1 MKAEQ
6 EKNDGKVELPP
17 AILVRVDAID
27 QYEECEDPAGLGK
40 ILFAVVACLRGDDRL
55 LPGGKDVGFGYMF
68 KRLYET
74 AKNGIVKCRKR
85 TDSARKAAA
94 ARGASGKSPK
104 GVGMVKSNDAEQGDP
119 NPTSAPS
126 PAPIS
131 TFRPQPMKDVQQG
144 ANNKTTET
152 HSDGRGGVTRMGDCL
167 ETFAM
172 GGEKGETFADRAM
185 RDPYAATLEFTGEVG
200 GDRTKGVYSKYLRQL
215 KEQYVD
221 VLITAYS
228 EAKNGEWDKVE
239 KRGAVLV
246 DRFKKHIDGRKEG

>member
-40 ILFAVVACLRGDDRL
+40 ILFAVVACLRDDDRL

-94 ARGASGKSPK
+94 ARGASGRSPK
-104 GVGMVKSNDAEQGDP
+104 GAELKKPNVAERGES
-119 NPTSAPS
+119 NPTEEHP
-126 PAPIS
+126 
-131 TFRPQPMKDVQQG
+131 
-144 ANNKTTET
+144 
-152 HSDGRGGVTRMGDCL
+152 DGRGGVTRMGDCL
-167 ETFAM
+167 EAFAL
-172 GGEKGETFADRAM
+172 GGEKGEMFADRAM
-185 RDPYAATLEFTGEVG
+185 RDPYAATLEFTGEVVG
-200 GDRTKGVYSKYLRQL
+200 ARTKGVYSKYLRQL
-215 KEQYVD
+215 KDQYVD
-221 VLITAYS
+221 VLIAAYS
-228 EAKNGEWDKVE
+228 EAKNGEWDGVE

-246 DRFKKHIDGRKEG
+246 ERFKRQINGRKEG